1 MAGVP
6 ESNSSSLV
14 SLLIEHSQGTFEV
27 VLRRVEIQDK
37 ISYLPVQMM
46 PVSGAAHAM
55 PTHSCLGNALSML
68 KWMEDHP
75 EVFQEAKTALM

>member
-1 MAGVP
+1 MSGVP
-6 ESNSSSLV
+6 GGEPSAMI
-14 SLLIEHSQGTFEV
+14 SLLIEHSRGTFEV
-27 VLRRVEIQDK
+27 VLRRIEIQDRV
-37 ISYLPVQMM
+37 SYLPVQLL

-75 EVFQEAKTALM
+75 EVFQEGQTALT

>member
-6 ESNSSSLV
+6 ESDSSSLV
-14 SLLIEHSQGTFEV
+14 SLLIEHSRGTFEV
-27 VLRRVEIQDK
+27 VLRRVELQGK

-46 PVSGAAHAM
+46 PVSGAAQSM

-68 KWMEDHP
+68 KWMEAHP
-75 EVFQEAKTALM
+75 EVFQEGQTALI

>member
-14 SLLIEHSQGTFEV
+14 SLLIEHSRGTFEV
-27 VLRRVEIQDK
+27 VLRRVEIQDN
-37 ISYLPVQMM
+37 ISYLPVQMI

-55 PTHSCLGNALSML
+55 PTHRCLGNALSML

-75 EVFQEAKTALM
+75 EVFQEGQTAMN

>member
-14 SLLIEHSQGTFEV
+14 SLLIEHSRGTFEV
-27 VLRRVEIQDK
+27 VLRRIEIQDK

-46 PVSGAAHAM
+46 PVTGTAHAM
-55 PTHSCLGNALSML
+55 LTHSCLGNALSML

-75 EVFQEAKTALM
+75 EVFQEGQTALI